1 MAKDEFVIW
10 ASESDYD
17 TLEPFLVEA
26 GIQYQRSKLQRF
38 SIDPVAATILTI
50 AAAKVLKS
58 LAALLAAYL
67 KQRKRRIAITKS
79 DGTTLVGEN
88 YNVEEIERLLR
99 SSLNESNGHIHIESS
114 AGTEGTFT
122 EKDQQG

>member
-1 MAKDEFVIW
+1 MANDKFVIL

-17 TLEPFLVEA
+17 TFEPFLVEA
-26 GIQYQRSKLQRF
+26 GIHYKRSKLERF
-38 SIDPVAATILTI
+38 SIEPVEATILTI

-79 DGTTLVGEN
+79 DGTILVGEN

-114 AGTEGTFT
+114 AKTEGTFT